1 MPKYNLLS
9 RPFARKARTFVR
21 RTVATCAVILAV
33 AFFTTISTDLG
44 PVLKA
49 QAEEQ
54 ASRFME
60 RPMRIGKMRIVLWSG
75 SYVFEDVV
83 IENRNP
89 EAVPFFTAKRI
100 VVAIPWSEIFRRR
113 LVFDAIELTDWRM
126 HVEDGPTG
134 HNFPRFTPRGPRGQS
149 SWTTTLRYVNA
160 SGGEFAFQDH
170 GARWGIV
177 ARNLQVSVAHPGSE
191 YVGRAQFSD
200 GLTAIQGFVPFRTD
214 MTSTFTVKGGRVN
227 FDRMDLTTEGTRS
240 VLKGD
245 VDLARFPELMFQ
257 MDSTIDLSRARELFF
272 ANDSFRLSGTSRFL
286 GTFHLFKETQAN
298 GRIRTGRELKG
309 TFEADQFGLNDYRFD
324 DLRGNVRWTPDVL
337 RVTEATTGAYG
348 GTAGF
353 SYTMAP
359 LGQPGVRTKATF
371 DAEWHDVD
379 LAKLTSALKMEG
391 IQLAGRL
398 SGRNLLEW
406 PLRGFSEATGH
417 GELHI
422 APPDGVT
429 LMTREM
435 PLERIRAE
443 AERPRP
449 AGPFSPLTPFEPV
462 PIGGD
467 VVYAFGTDDIEIAP
481 SRLATQ
487 STFVEFDGRTAYG
500 EDSRFPFHVSSA
512 DWQESDR
519 VFAGLLTAFGVR
531 TRAIP
536 IEGHGTFD
544 GIMQGSVRRP
554 SIEGDF
560 SGDGMRAW
568 DVVWG
573 AVKGHAVIENAY
585 VDASDVEITSGDS
598 RIATTGRFSIG
609 YPRRDGGE
617 EINARIQIS
626 GRPVVDLRN
635 AFRLYEY
642 DLDGTLSGEFDVRGK
657 YLTPTGS
664 GTMEITNG
672 TAYGEPFESARAAV
686 QLEGE
691 GVRLEN
697 LQAMKGGARGTGAAY
712 VGFDGTYNFNFDAQ
726 SIPVESFAVAKR
738 LPLPISGLLDV
749 NAGGNATFASPRYD
763 VKATMRD
770 LFVADEGVG
779 QVYGEFSVANN
790 LMTVRQ
796 LDVASPRLGVT
807 GSGRIA
813 LNPELET
820 EFSLL
825 VSDASLDPYIRLF
838 QPRVSP
844 YTTAVASGSI
854 RVVGSLADIDNL
866 LVDATVERL
875 DLTLF
880 DYALRNARPI
890 RMALDRHSIR
900 VNDLRIV
907 GQDTQVDVTG
917 QINLH
922 DRRIALRTTG
932 DANLAVLQGIFPNIS
947 SRGMATLSATLEGP
961 LENPDVTGALELVN
975 GRIRHFALPH
985 ALENINGPLRF
996 DSRGVSL
1003 DGLTGR
1009 LGGGD
1014 VTFKGRVEQ
1023 DGYLPGRIDVAM
1035 AGTDMRL
1042 RFTEGGQALVDAQL
1056 SLQGTIEDALLSGRV
1071 TVKDA
1076 LYRRTLSTGVGFFNF
1091 GGDDDIPQRAGVA
1104 PTLPVRYDVRI
1115 EAQSSIRVRNNV
1127 FPTLVASADLRL
1139 RGTFARPLLFGRFE
1153 VDRGEAQ
1160 FEGKRYVLTR
1170 GTIDFNNPTRIEP
1183 FFDIE
1188 AETRVRVPGETYRVT
1203 VRAAGP
1209 QDRLDPVLTSDPPLP
1224 EVEVLALLFGN
1235 IAPGGNAELNQ
1246 YSTVITPQ
1254 QQLMRAQL
1262 AQQLTGGISS
1272 EVGRAVAGA
1281 VGVDTFQITPLLG
1294 DPNAQTARL
1303 EPSARVTIVKNL
1315 SDRLAV
1321 TYQRSLSSSS
1331 RDQIILLEY
1340 DPTDRYSWILSR
1352 NEDGTFAL
1360 DLRVRRTF
1368 R

>member
-1 MPKYNLLS
+1 MSPLGQ
-9 RPFARKARTFVR
+9 RGVRTR
-21 RTVATCAVILAV
+21 AT
-33 AFFTTISTDLG
+33 
-44 PVLKA
+44 
-49 QAEEQ
+49 
-54 ASRFME
+54 
-60 RPMRIGKMRIVLWSG
+60 
-75 SYVFEDVV
+75 
-83 IENRNP
+83 
-89 EAVPFFTAKRI
+89 
-100 VVAIPWSEIFRRR
+100 
-113 LVFDAIELTDWRM
+113 FDTE
-126 HVEDGPTG
+126 
-134 HNFPRFTPRGPRGQS
+134 
-149 SWTTTLRYVNA
+149 WT
-160 SGGEFAFQDH
+160 
-170 GARWGIV
+170 
-177 ARNLQVSVAHPGSE
+177 
-191 YVGRAQFSD
+191 
-200 GLTAIQGFVPFRTD
+200 
-214 MTSTFTVKGGRVN
+214 
-227 FDRMDLTTEGTRS
+227 
-240 VLKGD
+240 D
-245 VDLARFPELMFQ
+245 VDL
-257 MDSTIDLSRARELFF
+257 
-272 ANDSFRLSGTSRFL
+272 
-286 GTFHLFKETQAN
+286 
-298 GRIRTGRELKG
+298 
-309 TFEADQFGLNDYRFD
+309 
-324 DLRGNVRWTPDVL
+324 
-337 RVTEATTGAYG
+337 VT
-348 GTAGF
+348 
-353 SYTMAP
+353 
-359 LGQPGVRTKATF
+359 
-371 DAEWHDVD
+371 
-379 LAKLTSALKMEG
+379 LTRALKMEG

-398 SGRNLLEW
+398 SGRTLLEW

-422 APPDGVT
+422 APPGGVT

-435 PLERIRAE
+435 PLERIRAD
-443 AERPRP
+443 AARPEP

-467 VVYAFGTDDIEIAP
+467 VVYAFGPDDVEIAS
-481 SRLATQ
+481 SRLATE
-487 STFVEFDGRTAYG
+487 STFVEFEGRTSYG
-500 EDSRFPFHVSSA
+500 EASRIPFHVSSA

-536 IEGHGTFD
+536 IGGYGTFD
-544 GIMQGSVRRP
+544 GIMLGSVRRP
-554 SIEGDF
+554 RIEGDF
-560 SGDGMRAW
+560 ASDGMRAW

-573 AVKGHAVIENAY
+573 AVKGHALIENAY
-585 VDASDVEITSGDS
+585 VDASNVEITSGDA
-598 RIATTGRFSIG
+598 RITTTGRFSIG

-626 GRPVVDLRN
+626 GWPVADLRH
-635 AFRLYEY
+635 AFRLDEY
-642 DLDGTLSGEFDVRGK
+642 NVDGTLSGEFDVRGE

-664 GTMEITNG
+664 GTMEITDG

-697 LQAMKGGARGTGAAY
+697 LQAMKGGARGTGVAFI
-712 VGFDGTYNFNFDAQ
+712 GFDGTYNFNFDAQ
-726 SIPVESFAVAKR
+726 SIPVESFAAAKR
-738 LPLPISGLLDV
+738 SPLPVSGLLDV
-749 NAGGNATFASPRYD
+749 AASGSATFASPRYD
-763 VKATMRD
+763 VRATMRD
-770 LFVADEGVG
+770 LFIADEGVG
-779 QVYGEFSVANN
+779 IVTAEFSVGNN

-796 LDVASPRLGVT
+796 LEVASPRLGVI

-813 LNPELET
+813 LNPEFDT
-820 EFSLL
+820 EFSLI
-825 VSDASLDPYIRLF
+825 VSDASLDPYIRLV

-854 RVVGSLADIDNL
+854 RVVGSLADVDNL
-866 LVDATVERL
+866 LVDATVDRL
-875 DLTLF
+875 DVTLF

-890 RMALDRHSIR
+890 RMAFDKHSIR
-900 VNDLRIV
+900 VNDMRIV
-907 GQDTQVDVTG
+907 GQDTQLDVVG

-922 DRRIALRTTG
+922 DRRIALETTG
-932 DANLAVLQGIFPNIS
+932 DANLAVLQGFMANVS
-947 SRGMATLSATLEGP
+947 SRGMATLSAKLEGP
-961 LENPDVTGALELVN
+961 LDNPDGSGALELVN

-996 DSRGVSL
+996 DARGVSF
-1003 DGLTGR
+1003 DGLTAR
-1009 LGGGD
+1009 LAGGD
-1014 VTFKGRVEQ
+1014 VTFKGRIDRE
-1023 DGYLPGRIDVAM
+1023 GYAPGRLEVSMI
-1035 AGTDMRL
+1035 GTDMRL
-1042 RFTEGGQALVDAQL
+1042 RFTEGAQSLVDAQL
-1056 SLQGTIEDALLSGRV
+1056 SLQGTVEDALLSGRV
-1071 TVKDA
+1071 TVKDL
-1076 LYRRTLSTGVGFFNF
+1076 LYRRTLSTGGGFFNF
-1091 GGDDDIPQRAGVA
+1091 GGDEDTPQASGAAA
-1104 PTLPVRYDVRI
+1104 PTLPLRYAVRI
-1115 EAQSSIRVRNNV
+1115 DAPSTIRVRNNV
-1127 FPTLVASADLRL
+1127 FRSLVASADLEL
-1139 RGTFARPLLFGRFE
+1139 RGTYARPLLFGRFE
-1153 VDRGEAQ
+1153 VERGEAQ

-1254 QQLMRAQL
+1254 QQLLRAQL

-1272 EVGRAVAGA
+1272 EVGQAVQRA